1 MAPHALCQIPLG
13 GIEFKGV
20 APKVIALVAS
30 RLPQLPIVF
39 CRKTNYYPR
48 WKNCVA
54 MQKRSRF
61 TCGVVPHACS
71 WFVSNSEY
79 RLGLERDRLGS
90 VFRLVTC

>member
-1 MAPHALCQIPLG
+1 MTPRALCRIPLG

-39 CRKTNYYPR
+39 CRKTNYYLR

-54 MQKRSRF
+54 NQKWSRF
-61 TCGVVPHACS
+61 TCRVVPHACS
-71 WFVSNSEY
+71 WFVSNSEH
-79 RLGLERDRLGS
+79 RLGLERDR
-90 VFRLVTC
+90 FRIGF